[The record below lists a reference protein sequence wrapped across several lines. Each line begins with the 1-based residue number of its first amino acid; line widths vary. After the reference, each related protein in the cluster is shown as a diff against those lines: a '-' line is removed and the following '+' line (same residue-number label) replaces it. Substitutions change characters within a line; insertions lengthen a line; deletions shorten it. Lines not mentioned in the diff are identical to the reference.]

1 MFTPPFYTLGETAQ
15 EGTDASLYHAFRNA
29 DRQPVSIKLLKGESP
44 SPRQLARLRH
54 EYAIMRDLEGTGVL
68 RPYGLERWGSGLA
81 LVLEETRAASLESVM
96 KAQKIELVE
105 SLRIAIALAEAL
117 EAIHRKRII
126 HKDIHPGAILVD
138 VATHEVKL
146 IDFGSAARFATESQ
160 AVRDLDAIEGSLA
173 YISPEQTGRTNRVL
187 DYRTDLYSLGVTL
200 YEMFTGC
207 LPFPTQDPLE
217 LVHSHLARRPP
228 RAHEV
233 APRLPRVISGILDK
247 LLAKSADD
255 RYKHAA
261 GLKSDLEECLRRLDA
276 VDALDGE
283 GSATIDP
290 FPLGQRDAAG
300 TLTLP
305 ERLYE
310 RDAERSALAAAL
322 ARARCGEPE
331 LVLVSGAAGVGKTAL
346 VRGLEAQTSD
356 RQVAFVTGKFEQRG
370 KSAPY
375 APVAAALRDLVRRL
389 LGERAE
395 VIGALRSRLLAALQP
410 DADLAIQIVPELA
423 WIIGPQPRAS
433 ALLEREPARESTRS
447 SIAPREATRHLGPVL
462 ARLVRALATAE
473 RPLVLFFDDLQWA
486 DAVSVELI
494 RLLVEGSG
502 RAHLLLLGAYRIG
515 EVAEEHPVARLHA
528 DLARG
533 MMTMA
538 RVRHVALAPLGAA
551 AVQSLVADALACGD
565 LTRAEPLARI
575 VSDKTRGNPFFIRQ
589 FLTGLYREE
598 LITWSASRAAFVWDE
613 GRIRAAMISD
623 DVIEIVTRKLARL
636 APSARILLKL
646 GACIGHQ
653 FDVRTLAAI
662 YERPLLETA
671 AGLWEALR
679 EGLLLPVDVEHRTA
693 DVVRE
698 LSVSPEA
705 ATLNLVYRFAH
716 DRVQQ
721 AAYALSDPEQQREVH
736 LAIGRLLRDARPRPE
751 RDDDL
756 FEMVHHLNLGAELM
770 TDPAERQDLARGN
783 LAAGRRARAA
793 GAREVAES
801 YVVTGLAL
809 IGEPT
814 SDEAAEVAR
823 NLRAELSPTRGLSDA
838 PPAYRSAPPTSAAAI
853 DLVSVLEASRALS
866 GEMELSRLV
875 EKLMTIALESAGAER
890 GALVRGGEGAWKVAA
905 WATVEGHEVRVTQP
919 LEERQGELAPELLP
933 ASMLSYV
940 ARTRESVVLDEVA
953 ADLRFAEDAYVARA
967 RPRSVLCV
975 PILRHGELGGV
986 LYLEN
991 NLGAAAFTRGRLA
1004 VLEILMSQAAIALEN
1019 ATLYARAQAE
1029 AEERRRAEEEVRKL
1043 NARLEERVSDRTAE
1057 LRAANTELE
1066 AFSYSVSHDLKQPLR
1081 IISGFSAAL
1090 EEEHGAALGE
1100 DGRAYIGRIR
1110 SASKRM
1116 GDLIDD
1122 LLRLSRVTRAEVA
1135 RARIDM
1141 SALSRAVFAEL
1152 ERADPER
1159 RVELVVPDG
1168 LTVLGDTRMMQ
1179 IALENLIGNAW
1190 KFTSKRARARI
1201 EIGVVGTSGG
1211 EAVFFVKDDGD
1222 GFDARK
1228 APRLFGAFQ
1237 RMHSAADFPG
1247 TGIGLATV
1255 QRIVR
1260 RHGGRI
1266 WAESSPGAGATF
1278 FFTMQRG

>member
-1 MFTPPFYTLGETAQ
+1 MFTPLYTLGEAAQ
-15 EGTDASLYHAFRNA
+15 EGADASLYRAFRNT
-29 DRQPVSIKLLKGESP
+29 DQQPVSIKLLKRERP

-81 LVLEETRAASLESVM
+81 LVLEETRAASLASVM
-96 KAQKIELVE
+96 KAQKLELVT

-138 VATHEVKL
+138 VASYEVKL
-146 IDFGSAARFATESQ
+146 IDFGSAARFAEGQ
-160 AVRDLDAIEGSLA
+160 AVRDLDAIEGTLA

-200 YEMFTGC
+200 YEMFTGR
-207 LPFPTQDPLE
+207 LPFAATAPLE

-233 APRLPRVISGILDK
+233 APRLPRAISSILDK

-261 GLKSDLEECLRRLDA
+261 GLKADLEECLRRLDA
-276 VDALDGE
+276 VDALDSE
-283 GSATIDP
+283 GGAAIEP
-290 FPLGQRDAAG
+290 FPLGQRDAAA
-300 TLTLP
+300 TLALP
-305 ERLYE
+305 DKLYE
-310 RDAERSALAAAL
+310 RDAERVALSSAL
-322 ARARCGEPE
+322 ARARAGEPE

-346 VRGLEAQTSD
+346 VRGLEAQMSD
-356 RQVAFVTGKFEQRG
+356 RRITFVTGKFEQRG
-370 KSAPY
+370 KNAPY
-375 APVAAALRDLVRRL
+375 APVAAVLRDLVRRL
-389 LGERAE
+389 LGEQSE
-395 VIGALRSRLLAALQP
+395 VIGALRPRLLAALHP
-410 DADLAIQIVPELA
+410 DADLALQVVPELA
-423 WIIGPQPRAS
+423 WIIGPQPRTT
-433 ALLEREPARESTRS
+433 ALVDREIERSGVVPN
-447 SIAPREATRHLGPVL
+447 EAERRLGPVL
-462 ARLVRALATAE
+462 ARLIRTLAAAD
-473 RPLVLFFDDLQWA
+473 RPLVLFLDDLQWA
-486 DAVSVELI
+486 DAVSVDLI
-494 RLLVEGSG
+494 RLLIEGSG
-502 RAHLLLLGAYRIG
+502 RAHLLLVGAYRTC
-515 EVAEEHPVARLHA
+515 EVVEPHPVARLRA
-528 DLARG
+528 DLERAR
-533 MMTMA
+533 A
-538 RVRHVALAPLGAA
+538 RLRQIALAPLGPAG
-551 AVQSLVADALACGD
+551 VQSLVADALARGD
-565 LTRAEPLARI
+565 LRHVAPLARI

-598 LITWSASRAAFVWDE
+598 LITWSASRSAFVWDE
-613 GRIRAAMISD
+613 ARIRAAMISD

-653 FDVRTLAAI
+653 FDLRTLAAI

-679 EGLLLPVDVEHRTA
+679 EGLLLPVDVEHRPA

-698 LSVSPEA
+698 MAVSPEA
-705 ATLNLVYRFAH
+705 ASLNLVYRFAH

-721 AAYALSDPEQQREVH
+721 AAYALSEPEQQQEAH
-736 LAIGRLLRDARPRPE
+736 LAIGRLLRDTRPRPE

-770 TDPAERQDLARGN
+770 VDPAERHDLARGN

-793 GAREVAES
+793 GAREVAEG
-801 YVVTGLAL
+801 YLTTGLAL
-809 IGEPT
+809 MSEPA
-814 SDEAAEVAR
+814 SDEAAELALC
-823 NLRAELSPTRGLSDA
+823 LRAELVPRFSDA
-838 PPAYRSAPPTSAAAI
+838 PPPSRSAPPTSAAAI

-866 GEMELSRLV
+866 GEMDLERLV
-875 EKLMTIALESAGAER
+875 DKLMTIALESAGAER
-890 GALVRGGEGAWKVAA
+890 GALVRGGERAWEVSAF
-905 WATVEGHEVRVTQP
+905 ATVENREVRVTRP
-919 LEERQGELAPELLP
+919 LEGHATEGLP
-933 ASMLSYV
+933 ASILGYV
-940 ARTRESVVLDEVA
+940 ARTRESVVLDEVT
-953 ADLRFAEDAYVARA
+953 ADPRFAKDPYIARA

-975 PILRHGELGGV
+975 PILRHRELGGV

-991 NLGAAAFTRGRLA
+991 NLAAAAFTRGRLA
-1004 VLEILMSQAAIALEN
+1004 VLEILMSQAAIALDN

-1090 EEEHGAALGE
+1090 EDEHGKALGE
-1100 DGRAYIGRIR
+1100 DGRAYVGRIR

-1116 GDLIDD
+1116 NDLIDD
-1122 LLRLSRVTRAEVA
+1122 LLRLSRVTRSEIA

-1141 SALSRAVFAEL
+1141 SALARAVFTDLKRAEPH
-1152 ERADPER
+1152 RN
-1159 RVELVVPDG
+1159 VELIIDEG
-1168 LTVLGDTRMMQ
+1168 LTALGDARMMQ

-1190 KFTSKRARARI
+1190 KFTSKHERARI
-1201 EIGVVGTSGG
+1201 EVGVLGPSGG

-1222 GFDARK
+1222 GFNVRK

-1255 QRIVR
+1255 QRIIR

-1266 WAESSPGAGATF
+1266 WAESAPGSGATF
-1278 FFTMQRG
+1278 FFTMQSGGER